1 MKNILNKI
9 WEGIKEAFWLQVPY
23 MIYSV
28 VWVFLTLFWATQFFK
43 WYVKNYI
50 G

>member
-1 MKNILNKI
+1 MKDFLNKI
-9 WEGIKEAFWLQVPY
+9 WEGIKDAFWLQVPY
-23 MIYSV
+23 IIYST

-43 WYVKNYI
+43 WYVRNYI